1 MRVPHPRLQGCTQP
15 IEHGAQLAAY
25 LAAGK
30 QAISRAEAEER
41 MFAKLA
47 GRLFLADVRPLL
59 AAEEAIKLD
68 AAAAHAAFGSRH
80 DEVLLDLSLLD
91 PGDGASPGDDVH
103 RRDHLSSCGLR

>member
-47 GRLFLADVRPLL
+47 GRSFLADVRPLL

-68 AAAAHAAFGSRH
+68 AAAAHAAFGAVFQNFIKR
-80 DEVLLDLSLLD
+80 
-91 PGDGASPGDDVH
+91 SPGNSWKKTKEMAERFSMPELADE
-103 RRDHLSSCGLR
+103 